1 MAAFAVRDE
10 WPWGDKVV
18 QAPRVVC
25 PLLPHVGLSLP
36 SWSVVPRH
44 GLGPVTVGDGVVGRG
59 R

>member
-1 MAAFAVRDE
+1 MRDE

-36 SWSVVPRH
+36 SWSVVPRR